1 MTDIQHATLTWDTDG
16 QPVSRE
22 YGDVYF
28 SRSSGIEETH
38 HVFLKHNQLP
48 NRWTM
53 LGEHQPFTIAETG
66 FGTGLNFFVTCDLW
80 QKTAPKTAM
89 LHFVS
94 VEKSPLLLDDMV
106 KALSLWPDLQTVAA
120 PLLAQYSLAG
130 PGFYRFHLP
139 HNIHLTLIIGDALE
153 GLQALL
159 PHPHPGPQ
167 VSASNSHWGP
177 FLNACGRID
186 AWFLD
191 GFAPAKNPDMWSP
204 ALFETLHALSAPDA
218 TFATYTASGVVRR
231 GLESAGFDVK
241 KTAGFGQKRDMLCG
255 KARPKSRR
263 PNDKPEP
270 SWHLQPVT
278 ANAAKSVAVIGA
290 GLSGAHTARS
300 LAEKGF
306 AVTVFEAQGVA
317 AGASGNPQGALYTK
331 LSPLPG
337 PLADFNAS
345 AFHYACRHYRQLGL
359 FEQAGSA
366 CGVLQLAASPTSAA
380 QYPDIA
386 QRYPTLCQWVT
397 PQQAREVAGVDI
409 ALPALYFANSGW
421 LRPIEVCNALLRHP
435 NINLKPHSKVTDLT
449 YKSSWTLLCNNVLHK
464 GFDAVVIA
472 SANEAKQ
479 LHQCAWLTTK
489 SIRGQITQVTSD
501 ASSLHL
507 KTVLCGEGYIAPAWR
522 GQHCLGATF
531 TLNNQD
537 SNSTPADSALNFRN
551 ATALSP
557 NFEHLAQGV
566 HTDRV
571 SFRCTTPDYLPMVGP
586 VPMASRMIE
595 RFAKY
600 RHNFKHTIDA
610 PGHYWPGLFMNLGH
624 GSRGLTYAPLCAE
637 LLSNM
642 ITGVPLPLPQSLA
655 LHLHSA
661 RFLMRDLARNRL

>member
-1 MTDIQHATLTWDTDG
+1 MTKTQHATLSWNTDG

-28 SRSSGIEETH
+28 SKTSGIEETR
-38 HVFLKHNQLP
+38 HVFSTHNQLP
-48 NRWTM
+48 GRWKK
-53 LGEHQPFTIAETG
+53 LGDHQHFTIAETG

-80 QKTAPKTAM
+80 QKTAPKEAI

-94 VEKSPLLLDDMV
+94 VEKSPLHLDDMV
-106 KALSLWPDLQTVAA
+106 RALALWPDLQTVAA
-120 PLLAQYSLAG
+120 PLFAQYALAG

-139 HNIHLTLIIGDALE
+139 QNVQLTLIIGDALE

-159 PHPHPGPQ
+159 PHPHPGPR
-167 VSASNSHWGP
+167 VSASDSHWSP
-177 FLNACGRID
+177 FLNACGRIN

-218 TFATYTASGVVRR
+218 TFATYTAAGVVRR
-231 GLESAGFDVK
+231 GLESAGFDVEK
-241 KTAGFGQKRDMLCG
+241 AAGFGQKRDMLCG
-255 KARPKSRR
+255 KARPKSRL
-263 PNDKPEP
+263 PSTQPAP
-270 SWHLQPVT
+270 SWHLQPLT
-278 ANAAKSVAVIGA
+278 TNAAKSVAIIGA

-306 AVTVFEAQGVA
+306 AVTVFESQGVA
-317 AGASGNPQGALYTK
+317 AGASGNTQGALYTK

-345 AFHYACRHYRQLGL
+345 AFQYACRHYQQRGL

-366 CGVLQLAASPTSAA
+366 CGVLQLATSHTSVV
-380 QYPDIA
+380 QYPEIA
-386 QRYPTLCQWVT
+386 KRYPTLCQWFN
-397 PQQAREVAGVDI
+397 PQQASEVAGVAI
-409 ALPALYFANSGW
+409 AQPALFFPDSGW

-435 NINLKPHSKVTDLT
+435 NITLKIHANVTDLT
-449 YKSSWTLLCNNVLHK
+449 YEGCWTLLSNDALHT

-472 SANEAKQ
+472 SANEAKHF
-479 LHQCAWLTTK
+479 HQCSWLTTK

-501 ASSLHL
+501 AFSLRL
-507 KTVLCGEGYIAPAWR
+507 KTVLCGEGYIAPAWQ

-531 TLNNQD
+531 TLSNQD
-537 SNSTPADSALNFRN
+537 PSPTPDDSALNFRN
-551 ATALSP
+551 ATALSSD
-557 NFEHLAQGV
+557 FKHLPHRV
-566 HTDRV
+566 HTGRV

-586 VPMASRMIE
+586 VPMAPNMIE

-610 PGHYWPGLFMNLGH
+610 PGDYWPGLFVNVGH
-624 GSRGLTYAPLCAE
+624 GSRGLTYTPLCAE

-642 ITGVPLPLPQSLA
+642 IAGTPLPLPQPLVQ
-655 LHLHSA
+655 HLHSA